1 MTYYTN
7 IEEWILLG
15 SQFAELHIIYQ
26 ITIVAISLFMVAM
39 AFAFAYN
46 MVHLAYT
53 FVSETVKMVIELA
66 EKMVKDLKKT
76 LDSLLNV
83 KSTPVEV

>member
-83 KSTPVEV
+83 KSKPVEA

>member
-26 ITIVAISLFMVAM
+26 ITIVAISLFMVSM

-76 LDSLLNV
+76 LDNLLNV
-83 KSTPVEV
+83 KSKPVEV

>member
-1 MTYYTN
+1 MTYFN
-7 IEEWILLG
+7 VEDWLLLG
-15 SQFAELHIIYQ
+15 SQFAELHLIYQ
-26 ITIVAISLFMVAM
+26 IVIVAISLFMVAM

-46 MVHLAYT
+46 MIHLAFT
-53 FVSETVKMVIELA
+53 FVSETVKMVIELG

-83 KSTPVEV
+83 KSKPVKA

>member
-1 MTYYTN
+1 MTYYSN
-7 IEEWILLG
+7 IEEWILFG

-39 AFAFAYN
+39 GFAFAYN

-53 FVSETVKMVIELA
+53 FVSETVKMVIELV

-83 KSTPVEV
+83 KPKPVEV

>member
-1 MTYYTN
+1 MTYSTTL
-7 IEEWILLG
+7 EDWSLFG

-76 LDSLLNV
+76 LDNLLNV
-83 KSTPVEV
+83 KSKPVEA

>member
-1 MTYYTN
+1 
-7 IEEWILLG
+7 
-15 SQFAELHIIYQ
+15 
-26 ITIVAISLFMVAM
+26 
-39 AFAFAYN
+39 

-76 LDSLLNV
+76 LDNLLNV
-83 KSTPVEV
+83 KSKPVEV